1 MSLTLADT
9 PAVSALQLLQQP
21 VLQQQQRLGFLYSKY
36 RIVGKN
42 KCSSFTQQLWSQEV
56 EKWHKSIKYYTN
68 ISMKL
73 SGQFHAADK
82 LPRKSLAIMMCG

>member
-1 MSLTLADT
+1 MSLTLTDAQ
-9 PAVSALQLLQQP
+9 AVPALQLLQQP
-21 VLQQQQRLGFLYSKY
+21 VLQQQKRLGFLYSKY

-42 KCSSFTQQLWSQEV
+42 ECISFTQQLWSQEV
-56 EKWHKSIKYYTN
+56 EKWHKSTNYYTN
-68 ISMKL
+68 NSMKL